1 MEAALARQQALGIR
15 TIADSGTGYTDV
27 QSRGILNTTTVDVSK
42 RFVLKNIFSYRENS
56 GSFANDLDG
65 TPLTLLLMNP
75 SRMAGCLRY
84 TTAGPTYTGFARN
97 RSASIGCHEHV
108 RQGGI
113 HRIM

>member
-1 MEAALARQQALGIR
+1 M
-15 TIADSGTGYTDV
+15 

-84 TTAGPTYTGFARN
+84 TTVGPTYTGFASN
-97 RSASIGCHEHV
+97 RSAFGRLPRARPARGNPPNNVDANDEFV
-108 RQGGI
+108 ERRPGAG
-113 HRIM
+113 